1 MRKTILSSILG
12 GMCLVG
18 YSPAHSDNSGLM
30 AMSSASLQTI
40 AQNSQIIGQY
50 LENLG
55 FYLGFD
61 ISKAP
66 CVDYNNNN
74 SSPDQGYALTA
85 CSTLGS
91 ISYILRYPFSNGS
104 TNGNGSQQAPANPF
118 LTQALPGTALVMA
131 GNIGAQGLVNLESSY
146 SSSNGNQLFTS
157 DTSSSSDQKGLYT
170 IDTSKILKSLENTTL
185 FSGSAFDQW
194 NIDTSVD
201 VVANPQ
207 LSSQSNQAFF
217 QGLTPTSQY
226 LLNFLSLQNDQDCL
240 NTNDVIST
248 KTNSYCMSPY
258 TVMRNAVGTTPP
270 TIPTDISTNVQ
281 VIPMLNVETLIGPL
295 QYNTT
300 ALTSD
305 FKTFST
311 QSNSKDQIVPLK
323 PSGSSQLPQAQSQ
336 LQQAQNYIR
345 YATSALMPPTS
356 LATLDDYTQA
366 YTAATPT
373 GSDGTTNSWTQE
385 ATDSTSQS
393 NRYKVYQYLSSLRTF
408 AAVMSVG
415 VSNLNYIF
423 ARRMPNPQNNNISAA
438 ASEYFMATHRLMP
451 DPSKCQQNSSQQ
463 SSGDPNQGCQ
473 SQWQQDINKASP
485 IKLQREMV
493 LLLAEMNY
501 QLYLNRM
508 QGERSLMTLSML
520 QLMSAS
526 TSVSTLN
533 SQFQQTTPPS
543 TSSN

>member
-91 ISYILRYPFSNGS
+91 ISYILRYPFSNS
-104 TNGNGSQQAPANPF
+104 NTNGDGSQQAPANPF

-157 DTSSSSDQKGLYT
+157 DASSNDNTDQKGLYT

-185 FSGSAFDQW
+185 YSGSAFDQW
-194 NIDTSVD
+194 DIDVNVD
-201 VVANPQ
+201 VVGNPNPKN
-207 LSSQSNQAFF
+207 LF

-226 LLNFLSLQNDQDCL
+226 LLNFLSLRNDQDC
-240 NTNDVIST
+240 V
-248 KTNSYCMSPY
+248 NSNNIITTQPEQQKYCMSPY
-258 TVMRNAVGTTPP
+258 TVMRNAIGTQVPA
-270 TIPTDISTNVQ
+270 IPTDVLTNVQ
-281 VIPMLNVETLIGPL
+281 VIPMLNVETMIGPL

-311 QSNSKDQIVPLK
+311 QSNSKDQIVPLQ

-356 LATLDDYTQA
+356 LATSSDYS
-366 YTAATPT
+366 AAWQNAQPT
-373 GSDGTTNSWTQE
+373 SQGNKNDWSQE
-385 ATDSTSQS
+385 AVNQDAQS
-393 NRYKVYQYLSSLRTF
+393 NRYKIYQYLSSLRAF